1 MGGGSVIY
9 FRKNIFKEILPYI
22 SIVFIM
28 DSIGL
33 SVDSDAENSNI
44 HECPRCKEDRYT
56 SQFDFKNRDGDRYK
70 ICNQCRIN
78 SKEGRKRKEKEK
90 KKEEAQG
97 TCCFGFLGFGM
108 LFEF

>member
-1 MGGGSVIY
+1 MHFFYISIL
-9 FRKNIFKEILPYI
+9 KEILPYI

-28 DSIGL
+28 DVIGL
-33 SVDSDAENSNI
+33 SVDSDAENI

-78 SKEGRKRKEKEK
+78 SKEGRKKKGKEKT
-90 KKEEAQG
+90 KEEVNN
-97 TCCFGFLGFGM
+97 
-108 LFEF
+108 